1 MDHQDWDQVYVW
13 ANNVESNKTEKTHV
27 KGKSKEQKIDEK
39 IEAGNFSHQK
49 MDANYGKKIQKARL
63 EKKMTQK
70 DLANL
75 LNTPVKNIIEIEN
88 GKAHHNGRLMNL
100 LNNKLLNI
108 HPGKDKKKG
117 KEKK

>member
-13 ANNVESNKTEKTHV
+13 ANNVESNKTEK
-27 KGKSKEQKIDEK
+27 KGGAGKSKEQKIDEK

-70 DLANL
+70 D
-75 LNTPVKNIIEIEN
+75 I
-88 GKAHHNGRLMNL
+88 
-100 LNNKLLNI
+100 NKLDKPYLIQKLIYDPSGFFWDFLTPFVLVSLALILN
-108 HPGKDKKKG
+108 
-117 KEKK
+117 

>member
-13 ANNVESNKTEKTHV
+13 ANKLDSKKTEKEAV
-27 KGKSKEQKIDEK
+27 KGKSKEQKIDDK

-49 MDANYGKKIQKARL
+49 MDANYGKKIQRARL

-70 DLANL
+70 DLALL
-75 LNTPVKNIIEIEN
+75 LNTAVKNIIEIEN
-88 GKAHHNGRLMNL
+88 GKAQHNGRLMNL

-108 HPGKDKKKG
+108 HTG
-117 KEKK
+117 KEKNKR